1 MNGLPILFLLILI
14 AALPVFLVYLWF
26 RIARFP
32 MTLPWF
38 LFFLLAGAAALFIA
52 LLLQNIFPGALPAN
66 TGIAAVIVNIFCK
79 IALTE
84 ELGRLLMLLLFFK
97 ILNLMGKGIPPSSRA
112 PIPGRINGNFRDAG
126 AAPGIFSS
134 EAAVWGSV
142 AGLLTGLGFA
152 LIEGAAYGAADLGV
166 ALLRTFTAAPLHG
179 ACGARVGAAAAVY
192 RDHPLPALL
201 RFLAAVAI
209 HGMYNFM
216 ILLPGIPTVLA
227 IFIAFSALGSPVLFI
242 HNALRGAKE

>member
-1 MNGLPILFLLILI
+1 MLVLFLLILI

-32 MTLPWF
+32 MPLPWF
-38 LFFLLAGAAALFIA
+38 LFFLLSGAAALFIA
-52 LLLQNIFPGALPAN
+52 LFLQNIFPDILTADSGLPA
-66 TGIAAVIVNIFCK
+66 AIVHIFCK

-97 ILNLMGKGIPPSSRA
+97 ILNLMGKGIPPSDPAPRA
-112 PIPGRINGNFRDAG
+112 AADIAG
-126 AAPGIFSS
+126 TPGIFSS

-152 LIEGAAYGAADLGV
+152 LIEGAAYGAADLGI
-166 ALLRTFTAAPLHG
+166 ALLRAFTAAPLHG
-179 ACGARVGAAAAVY
+179 ACGARVGAAAAVC

-201 RFLAAVAI
+201 RFLAAAAI

-227 IFIAFSALGSPVLFI
+227 IFIALSSLGSSVLFI
-242 HNALRGAKE
+242 HKALRGPKG

>member
-1 MNGLPILFLLILI
+1 MNGLLVLFALILI

-32 MTLPWF
+32 MPLPWF
-38 LFFLLAGAAALFIA
+38 LFFLLSGAAALFIA
-52 LLLQNIFPGALPAN
+52 LLLQNIFPDILTADSGPAAL
-66 TGIAAVIVNIFCK
+66 IINIFCK

-97 ILNLMGKGIPPSSRA
+97 ILNLMGRGIPPDARTPA
-112 PIPGRINGNFRDAG
+112 PVVKAAAGSPGV
-126 AAPGIFSS
+126 FSGD
-134 EAAVWGSV
+134 AAVWGSV
-142 AGLLTGLGFA
+142 AGLLAGLGFA
-152 LIEGAAYGAADLGV
+152 LIEGAAYGAANIGV
-166 ALLRTFTAAPLHG
+166 ALLRAFTAAPLHG
-179 ACGARVGAAAAVY
+179 ACGARVGAAAAVC

-201 RFLAAVAI
+201 RFLVAAAI

-227 IFIAFSALGSPVLFI
+227 VFAALSALGSSVLFI
-242 HNALRGAKE
+242 HRAMRGTRG